1 MFLIGLGASV
11 LIIIFHGKGG
21 KKYLDIKNPKSV
33 FDPDY
38 VSEKEKDEKIIEK
51 KEEKEEKEENI

>member
-1 MFLIGLGASV
+1 MYEMFLIGLGAAV
-11 LIIIFHGKGG
+11 VIIIFHGKGG

-38 VSEKEKDEKIIEK
+38 VPEKDEKI
-51 KEEKEEKEENI
+51 EE

>member
-51 KEEKEEKEENI
+51 K